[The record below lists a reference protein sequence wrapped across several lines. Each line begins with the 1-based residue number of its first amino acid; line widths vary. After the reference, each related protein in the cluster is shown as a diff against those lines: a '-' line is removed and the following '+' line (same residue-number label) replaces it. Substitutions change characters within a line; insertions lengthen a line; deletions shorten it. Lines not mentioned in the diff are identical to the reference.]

1 MGPKLN
7 NTQAPTRGR
16 PTTLDHAVVLK
27 TALLEYWTYD
37 PYSVSIADICKK
49 TGTSKPAIYRAFGSD
64 DGLKAEVLSLYQTL
78 AVEPLLEIFASG
90 KSFDESVDAVIAFLL
105 QDRNVLGIPNGCLF
119 VMLRAQ
125 QHRSGPI
132 TGQALKDLRQMFL
145 EGISNW
151 IEDMKSKTAFRQ
163 DVPTEIA
170 ALFVD
175 AQHAGAMRMQKE
187 DVALP
192 QIESFLRCG
201 FDALRA

>member
-1 MGPKLN
+1 M
-7 NTQAPTRGR
+7 
-16 PTTLDHAVVLK
+16 VLK

-125 QHRSGPI
+125 RHRSGPI
-132 TGQALKDLRQMFL
+132 TAQALKDLRQMFL
-145 EGISNW
+145 EGISYW
-151 IEDMKSKTAFRQ
+151 IEDMKSKTVFRQ
-163 DVPTEIA
+163 DISTEIG
-170 ALFVD
+170 ALFLD

-187 DVALP
+187 DVGLP
-192 QIESFLRCG
+192 QIESYLRCG

>member
-78 AVEPLLEIFASG
+78 AVEPLLEIFASS
-90 KSFDESVDAVIAFLL
+90 KSFDESVDAVTAFLL